1 MKRRRRSRGMSTF
14 AAGVIGI
21 VVIVVI
27 TYLVFTKFANPF
39 ANQFTVHATF
49 SSANGLRPASL
60 VRIAGVDV
68 GKVQSISPVPGC
80 QLSSQP
86 PARCGAADVTISF
99 DKHGLPLHKN
109 ATFA

>member
-21 VVIVVI
+21 VVIVAI

-68 GKVQSISPVPGC
+68 GKVQSIQAAPGC
-80 QLSSQP
+80 QLASQTP
-86 PARCGAADVTISF
+86 GPMQRRGRDDHVRQAGAAA
-99 DKHGLPLHKN
+99 P
-109 ATFA
+109 